1 MRSNRFLTAILLA
14 FAVASCTPDSIVQY
28 DWTDVTDPGEDA
40 AEPGDDVWNPG
51 WDTIWPEWKEQGGD
65 EDGRY
70 EIIILDDTTAPL
82 QLMVGEHRS
91 ITAKVLDYKLQKP
104 AAFYPV
110 IYEVITS
117 EPMCE
122 ADSCGAFLVK
132 EGMTNED
139 GIVQVTFEAGE
150 VPDVLYDVELSGKNA
165 TGDGWQINV
174 NPIPTG
180 TVRVNLAYEGPVP
193 IHAINVRLM
202 HGSFSCQQFNPVY
215 PWIDELD
222 GQKTVPG
229 IGSSVTWEGLSLG
242 ETYLVFATAMGPSEH
257 LTAKGCVDAVH
268 LIPALDGITDVTLEL
283 NIVTLNPAGTYDA
296 TSTFD
301 FTGAIPGQVGDIIN
315 LVVSLFYDPG
325 AFIIDMVKTLVSQYI
340 GSWVTDLAFSLFEDA
355 LGDLI
360 TDWLLNNSPGF
371 IQDFFVIGQDLVQIV
386 KSLTLTSELKI
397 SKLSSDYY
405 IQGIQSWQGVILYWK
420 LGCPKEGEPD
430 YDPECGAIP
439 FGLQDL
445 EDSDVPMD
453 LITGQFT
460 GMIANFDNLIIDTHY
475 IYLNYGKLILFV
487 INEVLLPAVS
497 GYNSIEDLI
506 YSIIDCEGIAS
517 GFVGSILSAIGID
530 EDDVEGFCLSAVGL
544 IVSPI
549 EEVIGSLKMDSQLR
563 IHGKCVMLDDN
574 DDLYVDFLINGL
586 WWGHVEIQSEEGA
599 EFEGVWDAVKADYP
613 GN

>member
-1 MRSNRFLTAILLA
+1 MRVTRLLTAILLA
-14 FAVASCTPDSIVQY
+14 LTLASCGTDTTVQY
-28 DWTDVTDPGEDA
+28 DWSDTLAGEDTDPGDDA
-40 AEPGDDVWNPG
+40 WSPG
-51 WDTIWPEWKEQGGD
+51 WDTIWPDWKERTD
-65 EDGRY
+65 EYGRY
-70 EIIILDDTTAPL
+70 QIIILDDTTSPL
-82 QLMVGEHRS
+82 QMLVGEHRG

-110 IYEVITS
+110 FYEVVFS
-117 EPMCE
+117 EPDCSVG
-122 ADSCGAFLVK
+122 SCGIFLVK

-139 GIVQVTFEAGE
+139 GIVSVTFEAGE
-150 VPDVLYDVELSGKNA
+150 IPNVLYDIELGGKDA
-165 TGDGWQINV
+165 LGDAWQINV
-174 NPIPTG
+174 NPVPKG

-229 IGSSVTWEGLSLG
+229 IGSSVTWEGLGLG

-257 LTAKGCVDAVH
+257 LTAKGCVDAIH
-268 LIPALDGITDVTLEL
+268 LIPALDGITDVTLDL
-283 NIVTLNPAGTYDA
+283 NVVTLNPAGTYDA

-315 LVVSLFYDPG
+315 LVVDLFYNPG
-325 AFIIDMVKTLVSQYI
+325 AFILDMVKLLVSQYI

-405 IQGIQSWQGVILYWK
+405 VQGIQSWQGVILYWK
-420 LGCPKEGEPD
+420 LGCPKEDEPG

-439 FGLQDL
+439 FSLTDL
-445 EDSDVPMD
+445 EESDVPMD

-497 GYNSIEDLI
+497 GFNSIEDLI
-506 YSIIDCEGIAS
+506 YSLIDCEGIAN
-517 GFVGSILSAIGID
+517 GFGSLLSAIGID
-530 EDDVEGFCLSAVGL
+530 EDDVEGFCLAAVGL

-563 IHGKCVMLDDN
+563 IHGKCTLLDDD

-586 WWGHVEIQSEEGA
+586 WWGHVEIQSQEGA
-599 EFEGVWDAVKADYP
+599 EFEGFWNAIKQDYL

>member
-1 MRSNRFLTAILLA
+1 MMRFSRLFTAALVALALT
-14 FAVASCTPDSIVQY
+14 SCGADTTVQY
-28 DWTDVTDPGEDA
+28 DW
-40 AEPGDDVWNPG
+40 DDVSEDGGEPEDGWNPG
-51 WDTIWPEWKEQGGD
+51 WDTMWPEIPWKEQGGD
-65 EDGRY
+65 EFGRY
-70 EIIILDDTTAPL
+70 QIIILDDTTSPL
-82 QLMVGEHRS
+82 GMLVNEHRTVS
-91 ITAKVLDYKLQKP
+91 AKVLDYKLQKP

-110 IYEVITS
+110 VYEVVAS
-117 EPMCE
+117 EPECS
-122 ADSCGAFLVK
+122 ADSCGHFLVK

-150 VPDVLYDVELSGKNA
+150 APDILYDVELSGENA
-165 TGDGWQINV
+165 LGDAWQITV
-174 NPIPTG
+174 SPVPTG
-180 TVRVNLAYEGPVP
+180 TIKINLVYEGPVP

-215 PWIDELD
+215 PWVDDLD
-222 GQKTVPG
+222 YQNTVAG
-229 IGSSVTWEGLSLG
+229 IGSTLTWEGLSLG
-242 ETYLVFATAMGPSEH
+242 ETYLVFATALGPTEH
-257 LTAKGCVDAVH
+257 LTAKGCVDAIH
-268 LIPALDGITDVTLEL
+268 LIPAYDGVTDVTLEL
-283 NIVTLNPAGTYDA
+283 NVVTLNPAGTYDA

-315 LVVSLFYDPG
+315 FVVDLFYNPG
-325 AFIIDMVKTLVSQYI
+325 GFIIDMVKTLVSQYI

-355 LGDLI
+355 LADLI
-360 TDWLLNNSPGF
+360 TDWLLNNSPDF

-386 KSLTLTSELKI
+386 KTLTLTSELKI
-397 SKLSSDYY
+397 SKLSNDYY

-420 LGCPKEGEPD
+420 LGCPKEDEPD

-439 FGLQDL
+439 FSLTDMS
-445 EDSDVPMD
+445 ESDVPLD

-487 INEVLLPAVS
+487 INEVLLPAIS
-497 GYNSIEDLI
+497 DYNSIEDLI

-517 GFVGSILSAIGID
+517 GFVGSVLSVIGID
-530 EDDVEGFCLSAVGL
+530 EDDVEGFCLAAVGL

-563 IHGKCVMLDDN
+563 IHGKANLLDDD
-574 DDLYVDFLINGL
+574 DDLYVDYLINGL
-586 WWGHVEIQSEEGA
+586 WWGHVEIQSEEGN
-599 EFEGVWDAVKADYP
+599 EFEGVWEAVKAVYP